1 MRRIMASHAFGPL
14 AALMSLVVS
23 ACAQW
28 GGAVLEDNHV
38 AFNTSVA
45 DAMDRQMLLNI
56 VRMSMDEPTQWLS
69 VSNIN
74 ITESVNARVDGAA
87 TIPTT
92 GAVAGSAGG
101 STGFSYSP
109 NITFVP
115 LKGEQLARELMSPV
129 PVSSIENMVS
139 AAWPISWVLFL
150 TCERVQVVDSF
161 DVTRGFAIQA
171 LDPRFGR
178 LMELMDELQR
188 EQMVSLSQVAMPV
201 IWNQQPIPEA
211 EINLGRVID
220 SKRDKSLLRQRPEGG
235 YDYVSIE
242 SVPVLTIYPGAEKA
256 AAGKELMEMLEL
268 GDEPGNFRM
277 VAVESPMPGA
287 RLSIRTRSVAS
298 IMRLMSFGV
307 DPVVGAPPP
316 PADVDCPAE
325 LWARLKSSDQFADQ
339 DIAKNVNAVFRVH
352 RSRSLPAE
360 AIVSVKHRGE
370 WFWISRG
377 DLTARQVFALARDL
391 FDLQVKSG
399 AEAQPVLTVPVGAGR

>member
-1 MRRIMASHAFGPL
+1 MSRLCRLPVRRCLAPL
-14 AALMSLVVS
+14 ASLLLPS
-23 ACAQW
+23 CAQW

-56 VRMSMDEPTQWLS
+56 VRMNLDEPTQWLS

-74 ITESVNARVDGAA
+74 VTQSVNAKVTGSA

-92 GAVAGSAGG
+92 GAVAGGTGG
-101 STGFSYSP
+101 ETGFAYSP

-161 DVTRGFAIQA
+161 DVTRGFVIQSR
-171 LDPRFGR
+171 DPRFGR

-188 EQMVSLSQVAMPV
+188 QQLVSLSQVAMPV
-201 IWNQQPIPEA
+201 TWNQQPIADGEV
-211 EINLGRVID
+211 NLGRVIE
-220 SKRDKSLLRQRPEGG
+220 SKRDKALLRQRPEGG

-242 SVPVLTIYPGAEKA
+242 SVPVLTLYPGSEKI
-256 AAGKELMEMLEL
+256 AAGQELMKMLDL
-268 GDEPGNFRM
+268 GDEPGSFRM
-277 VAVESPMPGA
+277 VAVESPVPGS
-287 RLSIRTRSVAS
+287 RVSIRTRSVAS

-307 DPVVGAPPP
+307 DPVVDAPPP
-316 PADVDCPAE
+316 SADVDCPAE
-325 LWARLKSSDQFADQ
+325 LWAHLKLSSEQPTSDVAR
-339 DIAKNVNAVFRVH
+339 NVNAVFRVH
-352 RSRSLPAE
+352 RTLSLPAE
-360 AIVSVKHRGE
+360 AIVSVKHRGQ
-370 WFWISRG
+370 WFWISR
-377 DLTARQVFALARDL
+377 DDITARQVFALVRDL

-399 AEAQPVLTVPVGAGR
+399 AEAQPVLTVPVGIGR